1 MREIVRKRGEKMGDM
16 EKTRAERD
24 EFFMREAIKEAKKA
38 WAKEEVPIGCVIVL
52 NGEIIARAHNLRE
65 SKQLPTAHAEIL
77 AIEEACRK
85 TGSWRLEGA
94 ELYVTLE
101 PCPMCAGAIIMSR
114 IKRVVYG
121 ASDPKGG
128 CAGTFMNLLEDERF
142 NHQSEVAPGVL
153 VDECGRLLTDFF
165 QQLRQKRKAEK
176 AAKQHLSMQQTEGHE

>member
-1 MREIVRKRGEKMGDM
+1 MVREIVRKRGEKMGDM

-85 TGSWRLEGA
+85 TGSWRLEG
-94 ELYVTLE
+94 EI
-101 PCPMCAGAIIMSR
+101 GR
-114 IKRVVYG
+114 
-121 ASDPKGG
+121 AS
-128 CAGTFMNLLEDERF
+128 CRER
-142 NHQSEVAPGVL
+142 A
-153 VDECGRLLTDFF
+153 
-165 QQLRQKRKAEK
+165 
-176 AAKQHLSMQQTEGHE
+176 